1 MVQCL
6 SALVQMFWGHAKQ
19 SHLRIFARRGILWC
33 MSKTLLVIMLSGLLF
48 GNCAATRVENGVT
61 ERSYEY
67 RGQAVSR
74 EDLQRADDAAYEND
88 APGTQPPAPTAPVY
102 GAGDNELT
110 PLQYYLLGV
119 FSGAI
124 IAGLT
129 ATSVVLAVLR

>member
-1 MVQCL
+1 MVSLAQ
-6 SALVQMFWGHAKQ
+6 SRGAGH
-19 SHLRIFARRGILWC
+19 STC
-33 MSKTLLVIMLSGLLF
+33 MSKTLVLIVLSGLLF

-61 ERSYEY
+61 TRSYEY
-67 RGQAVSR
+67 RGRAVSR
-74 EDLQRADDAAYEND
+74 ADLQRADDAAYENN
-88 APGTQPPAPTAPVY
+88 APGTQPPAPTIPAY

-129 ATSVVLAVLR
+129 ATGVVLTVLR